1 MSVTCKALQQR
12 EWAGGE
18 PELSKVDKVTKHC
31 SRNIL

>member
-1 MSVTCKALQQR
+1 MSITCKGLQQP

-18 PELSKVDKVTKHC
+18 SKLSKVDKVTKHC